1 MHQIIGVKD
10 CLAARG
16 MLIDTSCPLCQCR
29 SESIMHALRDCRI
42 VRTTWHQLGVYHT
55 NTSFFSA
62 NLQDWL
68 TSNCKAA
75 GYHAPG
81 QPPSIAVDIINWA
94 LQYTH
99 CACKPLVAKR
109 MVMKRIQWEK
119 PSNSWMKLNTDGS
132 SLGNPGVDGGGGL
145 IRDENGNWVV
155 GLARRIG
162 IANSFMAELCALCD
176 GLLLC
181 LQFNIQA
188 IIIKLDARAIVDAF
202 NHQSNS
208 NTIIFSIMDDCRQLV
223 T

>member
-1 MHQIIGVKD
+1 
-10 CLAARG
+10 
-16 MLIDTSCPLCQCR
+16 
-29 SESIMHALRDCRI
+29 
-42 VRTTWHQLGVYHT
+42 
-55 NTSFFSA
+55 
-62 NLQDWL
+62 
-68 TSNCKAA
+68 
-75 GYHAPG
+75 
-81 QPPSIAVDIINWA
+81 
-94 LQYTH
+94 
-99 CACKPLVAKR
+99 

-119 PSNSWMKLNTDGS
+119 PSNSWMKLNTDRS

>member
-1 MHQIIGVKD
+1 
-10 CLAARG
+10 
-16 MLIDTSCPLCQCR
+16 
-29 SESIMHALRDCRI
+29 
-42 VRTTWHQLGVYHT
+42 
-55 NTSFFSA
+55 
-62 NLQDWL
+62 
-68 TSNCKAA
+68 
-75 GYHAPG
+75 
-81 QPPSIAVDIINWA
+81 
-94 LQYTH
+94 
-99 CACKPLVAKR
+99 

-119 PSNSWMKLNTDGS
+119 PSNSWMKLNTDRS

-223 T
+223 TQIPQLSFRHVFREANRSVDCLASLGPNLESEFVLFSSPPVDLISILEADCRGMYFNRPCPEPVFAL

>member
-1 MHQIIGVKD
+1 
-10 CLAARG
+10 
-16 MLIDTSCPLCQCR
+16 
-29 SESIMHALRDCRI
+29 
-42 VRTTWHQLGVYHT
+42 
-55 NTSFFSA
+55 
-62 NLQDWL
+62 
-68 TSNCKAA
+68 
-75 GYHAPG
+75 
-81 QPPSIAVDIINWA
+81 
-94 LQYTH
+94 
-99 CACKPLVAKR
+99 
-109 MVMKRIQWEK
+109 
-119 PSNSWMKLNTDGS
+119 MKLNTDRS

-188 IIIKLDARAIVDAF
+188 IIIKLNARAIVDAF

-223 T
+223 TQIPQSSFGHVFREANRIVDCLASLGPNLESEFVLFSCPPMDLISILEADCCGMYFNRSCPDPVFALQF